1 MGFEGFVA
9 KNHQER
15 ALKPILGHFSIKKGG
30 ISSNYLDPTP

>member
-15 ALKPILGHFSIKKGG
+15 PLKPILGHFSIKKGG
-30 ISSNYLDPTP
+30 LSSNYLDPTP